1 VKRKLLILTAAGWV
15 IAMSP
20 LAQTP
25 LANAQNAAATPSPA
39 VETAPPTG
47 EVSAPTGAVL
57 PPAANAVSAPSPLN
71 NAAPPGASTISAPS
85 ASTSQTAP
93 AAVLAAPEAS
103 TPSVTTGKKKAAS
116 VTGKDKDNAADSS
129 PFGGFESS
137 SNHGPINIKS
147 ETMQFDYKNNVVV
160 FSGHVHADQSGSEL
174 TSNTLNVQ
182 MNKQSQIQQMIA
194 DGNVRMSQGQ
204 RWATGDH
211 AVLDENVHTLV
222 LTGSPVVH
230 DGKDQIAGT
239 KITVHLQT
247 NISEVTDPKAV
258 IFPHE
263 AKTPNNSGTATDPAP

>member
-1 VKRKLLILTAAGWV
+1 MPKFLELVRRKLSISITVGWV
-15 IAMSP
+15 IAMNP
-20 LAQTP
+20 LAPRPT
-25 LANAQNAAATPSPA
+25 AYAQDGAATTAPA
-39 VETAPPTG
+39 VEMPAPTG
-47 EVSAPTGAVL
+47 EKPSVGEIL
-57 PPAANAVSAPSPLN
+57 PPAA
-71 NAAPPGASTISAPS
+71 STISVPS
-85 ASTSQTAP
+85 ASTSPAAP
-93 AAVLAAPEAS
+93 AAVLAAPEAA
-103 TPSVTTGKKKAAS
+103 TPVVTTARKKAAS
-116 VTGKDKDNAADSS
+116 AKGEGKDKDNAADSS

-174 TSNTLNVQ
+174 TSNTLHVQ

-211 AVLDENVHTLV
+211 AVLDENLHTLV

-247 NISEVTDPKAV
+247 NISEVSDPKAV

-263 AKTPNNSGTATDPAP
+263 SKTPNNSGTATDPAP

>member
-1 VKRKLLILTAAGWV
+1 VKRKLLILTAAGLV
-15 IAMSP
+15 IAMIP
-20 LAQTP
+20 LAQWPT
-25 LANAQNAAATPSPA
+25 ANAQDAATTPAPA
-39 VETAPPTG
+39 VEMPPPTG
-47 EVSAPTGAVL
+47 EVL
-57 PPAANAVSAPSPLN
+57 PPAASTVSAPSP
-71 NAAPPGASTISAPS
+71 STNTA
-85 ASTSQTAP
+85 AP
-93 AAVLAAPEAS
+93 AAVLATPEAAV
-103 TPSVTTGKKKAAS
+103 PSVTNGRNKAAS
-116 VTGKDKDNAADSS
+116 VKGEGKDKDKDSQADSS

-147 ETMQFDYKNNVVV
+147 ETMSFDYKNNVVV

-174 TSNTLNVQ
+174 TSNTLHVQ

-263 AKTPNNSGTATDPAP
+263 SKRPNNSGTATDPAR

>member
-1 VKRKLLILTAAGWV
+1 V
-15 IAMSP
+15 
-20 LAQTP
+20 
-25 LANAQNAAATPSPA
+25 
-39 VETAPPTG
+39 
-47 EVSAPTGAVL
+47 
-57 PPAANAVSAPSPLN
+57 
-71 NAAPPGASTISAPS
+71 
-85 ASTSQTAP
+85 
-93 AAVLAAPEAS
+93 
-103 TPSVTTGKKKAAS
+103 PSVTNGRNKAAS
-116 VTGKDKDNAADSS
+116 VKGEGKDKDKDSQADSS

-147 ETMQFDYKNNVVV
+147 ETMSFDYKNNVVV

-174 TSNTLNVQ
+174 TSNTLHVQ

-263 AKTPNNSGTATDPAP
+263 SKRPNNSGTATDPAR

>member
-1 VKRKLLILTAAGWV
+1 
-15 IAMSP
+15 M
-20 LAQTP
+20 
-25 LANAQNAAATPSPA
+25 
-39 VETAPPTG
+39 
-47 EVSAPTGAVL
+47 
-57 PPAANAVSAPSPLN
+57 
-71 NAAPPGASTISAPS
+71 
-85 ASTSQTAP
+85 
-93 AAVLAAPEAS
+93 
-103 TPSVTTGKKKAAS
+103 PSVTNGRNKAAS
-116 VTGKDKDNAADSS
+116 VKGEGKDKDSQADSS

-147 ETMQFDYKNNVVV
+147 ETMSFDYKNNVVV

-174 TSNTLNVQ
+174 TSNTLHVQ

-263 AKTPNNSGTATDPAP
+263 SKRPNNSGTATDPAR

>member
-1 VKRKLLILTAAGWV
+1 MKRKLLILAAAGWV

-20 LAQTP
+20 LA
-25 LANAQNAAATPSPA
+25 LAGLASAQDASATPA
-39 VETAPPTG
+39 RTVEMPPPTG
-47 EVSAPTGAVL
+47 EVL
-57 PPAANAVSAPSPLN
+57 PPASDTVSAPSVSN
-71 NAAPPGASTISAPS
+71 NAAPP
-85 ASTSQTAP
+85 
-93 AAVLAAPEAS
+93 AAVLTTPEAAAPS
-103 TPSVTTGKKKAAS
+103 GPTGRTKTAS
-116 VTGKDKDNAADSS
+116 VKGKGKDKDSQTDSS

-147 ETMQFDYKNNVVV
+147 ETMSFDYKNNVVV
-160 FSGHVHADQSGSEL
+160 FSGHVHAEQSGSEL
-174 TSNTLNVQ
+174 TSNTLHVQ
-182 MNKQSQIQQMIA
+182 MNKQSQIQEMIA

-247 NISEVTDPKAV
+247 SVSEVTDPKAV

-263 AKTPNNSGTATDPAP
+263 SKTPNNSGTATDPAT